1 MTKAALLKCAIRI
14 SLWFASWINSIKS
27 IIFTTE
33 LLKLWNCTYWYDIM
47 MNQCSF
53 ILTYKPSEELWW
65 VAAHMN
71 FRKTT
76 RWPQPYNC
84 MEVISQQHSIIPFF
98 DRYVTLVGTVPIS
111 WSTTVDTLAEDTC
124 IFGPSNPHKI
134 LSLEGLE
141 IPILSHLYSQ
151 LFNIYSRRV
160 LQNFKNKILKTKY
173 E

>member
-1 MTKAALLKCAIRI
+1 MVSGGSHEFSKGDKVTSTIQLYG
-14 SLWFASWINSIKS
+14 SHFP
-27 IIFTTE
+27 TT
-33 LLKLWNCTYWYDIM
+33 D
-47 MNQCSF
+47 
-53 ILTYKPSEELWW
+53 
-65 VAAHMN
+65 
-71 FRKTT
+71 TT
-76 RWPQPYNC
+76 F
-84 MEVISQQHSIIPFF
+84 IIPFF
-98 DRYVTLVGTVPIS
+98 DQYVTLVGTVPIS